1 MQYMQIHGT
10 LYLPAFQFLL
20 NHPLTP
26 SVQQI
31 LSLAP
36 SSALSQLQIFAYLWR
51 IIQDVYLFR
60 SLLISLVLE
69 KMEIVWGVMDQQM
82 TLGAQELLH
91 CTAFNILGYR
101 SG

>member
-20 NHPLTP
+20 KHP

-36 SSALSQLQIFAYLWR
+36 SSALSQLQIFAYLCR
-51 IIQDVYLFR
+51 IIKDVYLFR

-69 KMEIVWGVMDQQM
+69 KMEIVWGVMDLQM
-82 TLGAQELLH
+82 TLGAQKLFH